1 MIIKKPSTLRPGVHK
16 HILRIVPARAAR
28 AARTARVALPISAHN
43 VVGTVIPENIVGPPL
58 VAPLFVFGV
67 ILGTASRPIEP
78 NIVVASPLLHEII
91 ELVSILEDTNVG

>member
-1 MIIKKPSTLRPGVHK
+1 MIIKQPSTLRPGVHK
-16 HILRIVPARAAR
+16 HILRVVPAR
-28 AARTARVALPISAHN
+28 AARTARVALPIPAHN
-43 VVGTVIPENIVGPPL
+43 VVGTVIPKNIVGPPL